1 MKQILNKHYEIP
13 NQGIEMVLQATIIS
27 FVTQEFLVR
36 CQKSEDSNDNLIAY
50 ANNTLTIENSKLT
63 LDLVLSAKMLKIDI
77 SAFSDKDEKALLN
90 DDAIRHFKYIEETL
104 DSYQQFVTAYAKGSK
119 QISELCL
126 KHDELY
132 INLAKFMVES
142 LKANKEI
149 QEYEKKQQLN

>member
-1 MKQILNKHYEIP
+1 MKQILNKHYEIS
-13 NQGIEMVLQATIIS
+13 NQGVDMVLQAGIIS
-27 FVTQEFLVR
+27 FVTQEFLVK
-36 CQKSEDSNDNLIAY
+36 CQKSENSNDDLIAY

-63 LDLVLSAKMLKIDI
+63 LDLVLSAKALKIDI

-104 DSYQQFVTAYAKGSK
+104 DAYQKYVTAYAKGTK

-132 INLAKFMVES
+132 IYLAKFIVES
-142 LKANKEI
+142 LKTQREI
-149 QEYEKKQQLN
+149 KEYEKKQQLN